1 MKIVILRKANSM
13 IISGVKTMLKYVIKR
28 ICGLFAVLFGVSVL
42 TFVLT
47 TFIQGNPAEIALRR
61 AGIEATLEDI
71 AMMERQLGLDRTVPE
86 QYFMWIGNALR
97 LDFGESNITRRPVI
111 QELALRLP
119 ATASLAIGAF
129 ALMFVL
135 SVPIGILSV
144 AFHGRWPDKIISAFS
159 FVVMGIPGF
168 VLGTVLLYFIS
179 VRLELLPMIGE
190 ITPARY
196 ILPVVTLALP
206 MACRY
211 IRIVKAGILDVL
223 GEDYILLLRVQG
235 LREATILYGNALK
248 NAFIPILNLM
258 GLSFGTLLGGAI
270 VVETIFSWPG
280 LGSYLM
286 SSIAARDF
294 PVLIAYI
301 LLMATA
307 FVIINFLV
315 DFIACLLDPR
325 ISLKE
330 EARLR

>member
-1 MKIVILRKANSM
+1 
-13 IISGVKTMLKYVIKR
+13 MLKYVIKR

-42 TFVLT
+42 TFALT

-61 AGIEATLEDI
+61 AGIEATSEDI
-71 AMMERQLGLDRTVPE
+71 AMMETQLGLDRSVPE
-86 QYFMWIGNALR
+86 QYILWITNALR

-111 QELALRLP
+111 HELALRLP

-129 ALMFVL
+129 VLMFAL

-144 AFHGRWPDKIISAFS
+144 AFHGKWLDKAISAFS

-211 IRIVKAGILDVL
+211 VRIVKAGILGVL

-235 LREATILYGNALK
+235 LREATILYGNALR

-280 LGSYLM
+280 LGNYLM

-307 FVIINFLV
+307 FVIINFVV
-315 DFIACLLDPR
+315 DLIACFLDPR
-325 ISLKE
+325 ISLKQ
-330 EARLR
+330 EARLK